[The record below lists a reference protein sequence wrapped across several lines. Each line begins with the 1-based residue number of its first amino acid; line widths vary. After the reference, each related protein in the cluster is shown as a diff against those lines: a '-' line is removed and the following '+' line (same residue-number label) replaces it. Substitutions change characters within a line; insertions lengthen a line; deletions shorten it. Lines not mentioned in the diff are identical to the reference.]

1 LKAMVLA
8 AGKGTRLSPLTGEV
22 PKPMA
27 WVADTPLIQHVFH
40 LLASHGIGEV
50 YVNVHYLADVFLEAY
65 GEERCINGTTVRL
78 SREEELR
85 GTAGGVKR
93 LESYFDE
100 IFVVVSGDALTD
112 VDIKDLV
119 DFHKKKGALA
129 TIALKTVANTSE
141 FGVVEVDEEGDILS
155 FQEKPDL
162 QEAISNLANTGVY
175 VLEPRALSYIPE
187 NAFFD
192 FAMDVFPRFLEAGER
207 FVGYQGDFYWSDIGS
222 LETYRQAQYDVL
234 SGKVRV
240 TVPGE
245 KRGESLWVGENA
257 QVHPSASLGEC
268 VVVGEDAVI
277 GRDVVLS
284 GYVTVG
290 QDCWIR
296 PYVTLRR
303 CILLPGASVGEGA
316 YLEDCIVGHGYDV
329 RPGETISGGAFIRRS
344 TDNLPYRRLQ
354 QS

>member
-1 LKAMVLA
+1 MVLA